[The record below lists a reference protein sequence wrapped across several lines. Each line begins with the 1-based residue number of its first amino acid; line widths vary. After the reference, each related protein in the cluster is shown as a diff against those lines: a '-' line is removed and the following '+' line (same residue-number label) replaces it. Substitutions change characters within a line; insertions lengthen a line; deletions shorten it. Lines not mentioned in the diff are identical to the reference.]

1 MNRDLSAT
9 VRSIRLRAV
18 LAEVLAL
25 ACATAV
31 FVAAAL
37 ETPSET
43 TSAPAQP
50 VAAAH

>member
-1 MNRDLSAT
+1 
-9 VRSIRLRAV
+9 V

-37 ETPSET
+37 ETPAEA
-43 TSAPAQP
+43 TSASAKPI
-50 VAAAH
+50 AAAH

>member
-9 VRSIRLRAV
+9 VRSIRIRAV
-18 LAEVLAL
+18 LAEVIAL

-37 ETPSET
+37 ENPAEA
-43 TSAPAQP
+43 TSAPASAVT
-50 VAAAH
+50 VAH

>member
-1 MNRDLSAT
+1 MNPDPSAT
-9 VRSIRLRAV
+9 VRSIRIGAV

-37 ETPSET
+37 EAPAEA

-50 VAAAH
+50 AAAAH

>member
-1 MNRDLSAT
+1 MNRDPSAT
-9 VRSIRLRAV
+9 VRPIRIQAV

-37 ETPSET
+37 ENPAEA